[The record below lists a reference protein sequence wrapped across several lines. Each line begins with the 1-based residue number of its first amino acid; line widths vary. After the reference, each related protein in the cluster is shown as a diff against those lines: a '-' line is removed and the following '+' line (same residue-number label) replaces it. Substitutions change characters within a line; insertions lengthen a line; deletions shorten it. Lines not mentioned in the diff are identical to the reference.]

1 MARKKDREDVKKKTL
16 SLEESISSY
25 ATSLR
30 LRPDMN
36 KEDIPQDLKE
46 EWNKIAKKNN
56 LSLKILILKQLKTM

>member
-1 MARKKDREDVKKKTL
+1 MAEKKMRDVKKKTL

-36 KEDIPQDLKE
+36 KEDIPLKTL
-46 EWNKIAKKNN
+46 KKNGIN
-56 LSLKILILKQLKTM
+56 S